1 MQQCLTANSN
11 LFFEVE
17 LAYLCFISSK
27 SWCSVHGFFSQWC
40 TRCSVLF
47 LPDSSQARL
56 FFFNRTT
63 LLCHLFYRSGLMSRV
78 SRNLS
83 SFIGILMIC
92 YSLHVENL
100 VGFFFCSVWSDSNRS
115 LATFRLQL
123 ADRSSGIY
131 FSLVNRCV
139 TLHMHHLMCWWKN
152 RNEAFL
158 VILSLRC
165 RMLNT

>member
-17 LAYLCFISSK
+17 LHTFASSAASLDAVCMVFFSVVHKMQCPISSR
-27 SWCSVHGFFSQWC
+27 FFSG
-40 TRCSVLF
+40 TLI
-47 LPDSSQARL
+47 
-56 FFFNRTT
+56 FFNRTT

-100 VGFFFCSVWSDSNRS
+100 AGFFFCSVWSDSNRS

-158 VILSLRC
+158 VILSLGC

>member
-17 LAYLCFISSK
+17 LHTFASSAASLDAVCMVFFSVVHKMQCPISSR
-27 SWCSVHGFFSQWC
+27 FFSG
-40 TRCSVLF
+40 TLI
-47 LPDSSQARL
+47 
-56 FFFNRTT
+56 FFNRTT

-100 VGFFFCSVWSDSNRS
+100 AGFFFFVVFD
-115 LATFRLQL
+115 Q
-123 ADRSSGIY
+123 
-131 FSLVNRCV
+131 
-139 TLHMHHLMCWWKN
+139 
-152 RNEAFL
+152 
-158 VILSLRC
+158 ILIDP
-165 RMLNT
+165 